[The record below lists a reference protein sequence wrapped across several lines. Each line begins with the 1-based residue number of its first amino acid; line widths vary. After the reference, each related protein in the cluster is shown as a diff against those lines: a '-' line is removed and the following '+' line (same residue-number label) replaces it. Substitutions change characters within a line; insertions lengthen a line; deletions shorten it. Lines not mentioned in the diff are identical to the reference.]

1 MRPWKSLLVVFAV
14 VSTTVVSPL
23 RPSVAH
29 ESICAGLGKL
39 WLNQPFTVVPPGTTS
54 AFVIAFT
61 TGSCVG
67 KPAGM
72 SMSGVITGTCGS
84 AYGVGTTSNGHS
96 FTVDWAGGDLVFTGN
111 VTGTL
116 SVAPA
121 PGESCLLGAD
131 EFDVA
136 GTLVKSHADLPG
148 NVCTGEFRM
157 TLSSSYVWTPGSS
170 TTASFTI
177 QMTTGTCTA
186 KSDLTIT
193 GTLTGSSCLF
203 VTGGGTA
210 SSGQTTSLLGT
221 LISVLGFTGGVE
233 GAVVVADDPLAPG
246 TCVTGGSSSF
256 LLTGVL
262 VKV

>member
-1 MRPWKSLLVVFAV
+1 MIRFVRALVVAAV
-14 VSTTVVSPL
+14 ACTTLVLSS
-23 RPSVAH
+23 RPSTAH

-67 KPAGM
+67 KPPNM
-72 SMSGVITGTCGS
+72 SLSGVITGTCGS

-96 FTVDWAGGDLVFTGN
+96 FTVDWAGGDLVFDGE

-121 PGESCLLGAD
+121 SGESCLLGAD
-131 EFDVA
+131 EFDIA
-136 GTLVKSHADLPG
+136 GTLVKSHVDLPA

-157 TLSSSYVWTPGSS
+157 TLSSPYFWTPGTSV
-170 TTASFTI
+170 TASFTI
-177 QMTTGTCTA
+177 QMETGTCTA

-193 GTLTGSSCLF
+193 GTLTGSCLF
-203 VTGGGTA
+203 VTGSGTA

-246 TCVTGGSSSF
+246 TCVTGGSSRF